1 MEEQVP
7 LVVSHTFRVVSE
19 EADMTGEGG
28 EHTERVEKGEWEK
41 RKRGKGGREET
52 GKKRRK
58 REMTVHVQKV
68 QMSECIHA
76 LSKPQP
82 TW

>member
-28 EHTERVEKGEWEK
+28 EHTEMSGEGRMGEEEKE
-41 RKRGKGGREET
+41 R
-52 GKKRRK
+52 
-58 REMTVHVQKV
+58 
-68 QMSECIHA
+68 
-76 LSKPQP
+76 
-82 TW
+82 